1 MSYRVIDLM
10 AEFTDRTTGARSVMA
25 EIAAD
30 TAADLP
36 ANTAQLTYIL
46 GSFATVVD
54 TGDKYKI
61 NSSGVWQLQPGS
73 EWTNVYSKTE
83 IDAIIQ
89 SVIDGELKRSD
100 IYRGY
105 QITANTDMNDD
116 TLYGNYGTYYC
127 SDGATA
133 ATLQNSPITS
143 SGFVMLNFSTG
154 NRVRLFLAVSAN
166 TPRMFIQAR
175 TGGTWRT
182 IRQFA
187 MLDEI
192 PTYVPI
198 SLLSQIWENGTTSDA
213 TGDFNVPSTVRIR
226 SQHYF
231 SIPDNVTT
239 FQVSAHYQQGFSVG
253 VLLYAPYFYD
263 ANKNYLGNIEGTGW
277 YGWTSSGNFRL
288 IPNNAKFIRLI
299 LRYPDGSSISPSV
312 FISGN
317 ISYT

>member
-1 MSYRVIDLM
+1 MSYRILDIM
-10 AEFTDRTTGARSVMA
+10 QEYTDRTTGYRSIAA
-25 EIAAD
+25 EIVAD
-30 TAADLP
+30 SASDLP
-36 ANTAQLTYIL
+36 ANSADLTFIL
-46 GSFATVVD
+46 GTYATVVD

-61 NSSGVWQLQPGS
+61 DSSGVWQLQPGS
-73 EWTNVYSKTE
+73 AWTNVYSKTE

-127 SDGATA
+127 SDGTTA

-154 NRVRLFLAVSAN
+154 NRVRLFIAVSAN

-187 MLDEI
+187 MTDEI
-192 PTYVPI
+192 QYD
-198 SLLSQIWENGTTSDA
+198 ENMLGYNWGRYNVAES
-213 TGDFNVPSTVRIR
+213 TGDVNPSTTRIGTPD
-226 SQHYF
+226 YF
-231 SIPDNVTT
+231 EIPAGTQTITYSPFSAACAVTCFISFMMQT
-239 FQVSAHYQQGFSVG
+239 RFTIMCISAGCLPGFLLRFQVVRASTDCASG
-253 VLLYAPYFYD
+253 VL
-263 ANKNYLGNIEGTGW
+263 IM
-277 YGWTSSGNFRL
+277 
-288 IPNNAKFIRLI
+288 I
-299 LRYPDGSSISPSV
+299 LFMYQI
-312 FISGN
+312 
-317 ISYT
+317 